1 MAKDLWRWGAVE
13 LAGAIRSRAI
23 SSREAVE
30 SALAR
35 IDAVNPRIN
44 AIVDLMAHEALAAA
58 DKADAAVKKGG
69 PLGAL
74 HGVPVTLK
82 INVDLAGRPTTNG
95 VAAFKD
101 KVPAE
106 ESPCVIQWRNAGAI
120 FVGRTNV
127 PAFSTR
133 YFTDNALHG
142 RTLNPWDPTRTPGG
156 SSGGAA
162 AAVATGMGALAHGND
177 RAGSVRYP
185 SYACGVYGLRPSL
198 GRIATFEP
206 GVPETLAITTQLAN
220 TQGPLAR
227 SVRDLRLG
235 TAAMMGRDARDPWWV
250 PVPLKDEVP
259 PKGRVALCAG
269 IPEANVDP
277 AVADAV
283 KQAGRWLADAGY
295 GVEEAAPPHL
305 HEAGSLFFTLVV
317 SENAVS
323 KDDRAGTTKAIE
335 ALGDEPCKRAR
346 RSTVAAIQAL
356 DYEGY
361 VSALAR
367 RAALL
372 RRWMVFFERYQLVLM
387 PVSWQRP
394 FPVDEDQKGD
404 AAVAA
409 LLRAQV
415 PILACSTL
423 GLPGLACPATLAD
436 GVPVGVQLVG
446 PRYGEEMLLAAA
458 EAIEARTPVKTPIE
472 PDGKINSNQGGAR

>member
-1 MAKDLWRWGAVE
+1 MAAKDLWRWGAVE
-13 LAGAIRSRAI
+13 LARAIRAREI

-30 SALAR
+30 SCLAR
-35 IDAVNPRIN
+35 VEAINPRIN
-44 AIVDLMAHEALAAA
+44 AIVDLMADEALKAA
-58 DKADAAVKKGG
+58 DKADTAKNRDG
-69 PLGAL
+69 LL

-82 INVDLAGRPTTNG
+82 INVDVAGRPTTNG
-95 VAAFKD
+95 VMAFKD
-101 KVPAE
+101 KIPTE

-142 RTLNPWDPTRTPGG
+142 RTLNPWDPKRTPGG

-162 AAVATGMGALAHGND
+162 AAVATGMGAIAHGND

-206 GVPETLAITTQLAN
+206 GVPETLAIATQLAN

-235 TAAMMGRDARDPWWV
+235 TVAMMGRDARDPWWV
-250 PVPLKDEVP
+250 PVPLRDERP
-259 PKGRVALCAG
+259 PKGRVAMCAG
-269 IPEANVDP
+269 IPEADVDP
-277 AVADAV
+277 AVAGAV
-283 KQAGRWLADAGY
+283 KQAGKWLADAGY
-295 GVEEAAPPHL
+295 EVEEVAPPHL
-305 HEAGSLFFTLVV
+305 HEAGSLFFTMVV

-323 KDDRAGTTKAIE
+323 TDDRAGTTKAIE
-335 ALGDEPCKRAR
+335 ALGDEACKRAR
-346 RSTVAAIQAL
+346 RSTVASVKPL

-361 VSALAR
+361 VAALAR
-367 RAALL
+367 RAAIL
-372 RRWMVFFERYQLVLM
+372 RRWMVFFERYQFVLM

-394 FPVDEDQKGD
+394 FAADEDQKGD
-404 AAVAA
+404 APVAA

-446 PRYGEEMLLAAA
+446 PRYGEELLFAAA

-472 PDGKINSNQGGAR
+472 PRL

>member
-13 LAGAIRSRAI
+13 LASAIRSREI

-30 SALAR
+30 SCLAR
-35 IDAVNPRIN
+35 IDAVNPRVN
-44 AIVDLMAHEALAAA
+44 AIVDLMADEALRAA
-58 DKADAAVKKGG
+58 DKADAAVKKDGV
-69 PLGAL
+69 L

-95 VAAFKD
+95 VVAFKD
-101 KVPAE
+101 KVPGE

-142 RTLNPWDPTRTPGG
+142 RTLNPWDPKRTPGG

-177 RAGSVRYP
+177 RAGSIRSP
-185 SYACGVYGLRPSL
+185 SYACGVYGLRPTL

-206 GVPETLAITTQLAN
+206 GVPETLAIATQLAN

-235 TAAMMGRDARDPWWV
+235 TVAMMGRDARDPWWV
-250 PVPLKDEVP
+250 PVPLENDVP
-259 PKGRVALCAG
+259 PKGRVAMCAG
-269 IPEANVDP
+269 IPEADVDP
-277 AVADAV
+277 AVAAAV
-283 KQAGRWLADAGY
+283 KQAGKWLADAGY
-295 GVEEAAPPHL
+295 EVEEVAPPQL

-323 KDDRAGTTKAIE
+323 TDDRAGTTKAIE
-335 ALGDEPCKRAR
+335 ALGDEACKQAR
-346 RSTVAAIQAL
+346 RSMVASIRPL

-372 RRWMVFFERYQLVLM
+372 RRWMVFFERYQLAVL

-404 AAVAA
+404 AAMAA

-415 PILACSTL
+415 PTLTCSVL

-446 PRYGEEMLLAAA
+446 PRYGEEMLFAAA
-458 EAIEARTPVKTPIE
+458 EAIEARTPVKAPIE
-472 PDGKINSNQGGAR
+472 PRQ

>member
-1 MAKDLWRWGAVE
+1 MKDLWRWGAVE
-13 LAGAIRSRAI
+13 LARAIRAREI

-30 SALAR
+30 SCLAR
-35 IDAVNPRIN
+35 VDTVNLRLN
-44 AIVDLMAHEALAAA
+44 AIVDLMADEALRAA
-58 DKADAAVKKGG
+58 DKADAAVKKAGA
-69 PLGAL
+69 LGAL

-82 INVDLAGRPTTNG
+82 INVDVAGRPTTNG
-95 VAAFKD
+95 VVAFKD
-101 KVPAE
+101 KVASE

-142 RTLNPWDPTRTPGG
+142 RTLNPWDPKRTPGG

-177 RAGSVRYP
+177 RAGSIRYP
-185 SYACGVYGLRPSL
+185 SYACGVYGLRPTL

-227 SVRDLRLG
+227 SIRDLRLG
-235 TAAMMGRDARDPWWV
+235 TAAMMERDPRDPWWV
-250 PVPLKDEVP
+250 PVPLRDEVP
-259 PKGRVALCAG
+259 RPGRVALCAG
-269 IPEANVDP
+269 VPGAEVDP
-277 AVADAV
+277 AVAAAV
-283 KQAGRWLADAGY
+283 KQAGRWLQDAGFE
-295 GVEEAAPPHL
+295 VEEVAPPNL
-305 HEAGSLFFTLVV
+305 LEAGSLFFTLVV

-323 KDDRAGTTKAIE
+323 KDERAGTTKAIE

-346 RSTVAAIQAL
+346 RSTVASIQAL
-356 DYEGY
+356 AYEGY
-361 VSALAR
+361 VMALAR

-372 RRWMVFFERYQLVLM
+372 RQWMLFFERYQFALL
-387 PVSWQRP
+387 PISWQRP

-415 PILACSTL
+415 PILAASAL
-423 GLPGLACPATLAD
+423 GLPGLAVPATVVE
-436 GVPVGVQLVG
+436 GVPVGVQLVSG
-446 PRYGEEMLLAAA
+446 RYREEVLFAAG
-458 EAIEARTPVKTPIE
+458 EAIGARSAVKTPID
-472 PDGKINSNQGGAR
+472 PRV

>member
-1 MAKDLWRWGAVE
+1 MKDLWRWGAVE
-13 LAGAIRSRAI
+13 LARAIRAREV

-30 SALAR
+30 SCLAR

-44 AIVDLMAHEALAAA
+44 AIVDLMAEEALQAA
-58 DKADAAVKKGG
+58 DKADAAAKKGAELG
-69 PLGAL
+69 PL

-95 VAAFKD
+95 VVAFKN
-101 KVPAE
+101 KLPE
-106 ESPCVIQWRNAGAI
+106 GESPPVILWRKAGAI

-133 YFTDNALHG
+133 YFTDCELHG
-142 RTLNPWDPTRTPGG
+142 RTLNPWDPQRTPGG

-177 RAGSVRYP
+177 RAGSIRYP

-198 GRIATFEP
+198 GRIPTFEP

-250 PVPLKDEVP
+250 PVALRDEAP
-259 PKGRVALCAG
+259 AKGRVALCAG
-269 IPEANVDP
+269 VPEAEVDP
-277 AVADAV
+277 AVAAAV
-283 KQAGRWLADAGY
+283 KQAGKWLAEAGY
-295 GVEEAAPPHL
+295 DVEEAAPPQL

-335 ALGDEPCKRAR
+335 ALADEPCKRAR
-346 RSTVAAIQAL
+346 RSMVASIRPL

-361 VSALAR
+361 VAALAR
-367 RAALL
+367 RAAML
-372 RRWMVFFERYQLVLM
+372 RRWMVFFERYQFAVL

-394 FPVDEDQKGD
+394 FPVDQDQKGD
-404 AAVAA
+404 AAMAA
-409 LLRAQV
+409 LVRAQV
-415 PILACSTL
+415 PTLACSTL

-446 PRYGEEMLLAAA
+446 PRYGEEMLFAAA
-458 EAIEARTPVKTPIE
+458 EAIEARTAVKTPID
-472 PDGKINSNQGGAR
+472 PRR

>member
-1 MAKDLWRWGAVE
+1 MAAKDLWRWGAVE
-13 LAGAIRSRAI
+13 LARAIRAREI

-30 SALAR
+30 SCLAR
-35 IDAVNPRIN
+35 IEAVNPRIN
-44 AIVDLMAHEALAAA
+44 AIVDLMADEALKAA
-58 DKADAAVKKGG
+58 DKADAAKNRDG
-69 PLGAL
+69 LL

-82 INVDLAGRPTTNG
+82 INVDVAGRPTTNG
-95 VAAFKD
+95 VVAFKD
-101 KVPAE
+101 KVPTE

-142 RTLNPWDPTRTPGG
+142 RTLNPWDSKRTPGG

-162 AAVATGMGALAHGND
+162 AAVATGMGAIAHGND

-206 GVPETLAITTQLAN
+206 GVPETLAIATQLAN

-235 TAAMMGRDARDPWWV
+235 TVAMMGRDARDPWWV
-250 PVPLKDEVP
+250 PVPLKDETP
-259 PKGRVALCAG
+259 PKGRVAMCSG
-269 IPEANVDP
+269 IPEAQVDP
-277 AVADAV
+277 AVAAAV
-283 KQAGRWLADAGY
+283 KQAGKWLADAGY
-295 GVEEAAPPHL
+295 EVEEVAPPHL
-305 HEAGSLFFTLVV
+305 HEAGSLFFTMVV

-323 KDDRAGTTKAIE
+323 TDDRAGTTKAIE
-335 ALGDEPCKRAR
+335 ALGDEACKRAR
-346 RSTVAAIQAL
+346 RSTVAAIKPL

-361 VSALAR
+361 VAALAR
-367 RAALL
+367 RAAIL
-372 RRWMVFFERYQLVLM
+372 RRWMVFFERYQFVLM

-394 FPVDEDQKGD
+394 FPADEDQKGD
-404 AAVAA
+404 APVAA
-409 LLRAQV
+409 MLRAQV

-423 GLPGLACPATLAD
+423 GLPGLACPATIAD

-446 PRYGEEMLLAAA
+446 PRYGEEMLFAAA

-472 PDGKINSNQGGAR
+472 PRL

>member
-1 MAKDLWRWGAVE
+1 VKDLWRWGAVD
-13 LAGAIRSRAI
+13 LARAIRAREL

-30 SALAR
+30 SCLAR
-35 IDAVNPRIN
+35 IDAVNPRVN
-44 AIVDLMAHEALAAA
+44 AIVDLMAEEALEAA

-69 PLGAL
+69 VLGPL

-82 INVDLAGRPTTNG
+82 INVDVAGRPTTNG
-95 VAAFKD
+95 VVAFKD
-101 KVPAE
+101 KIPDA
-106 ESPCVIQWRNAGAI
+106 ESPPVIQWRNAGAI

-133 YFTDNALHG
+133 YFTDNELHG
-142 RTLNPWDPTRTPGG
+142 RTLNPWDAKRTPGG

-162 AAVATGMGALAHGND
+162 AALATGMGALAHGND
-177 RAGSVRYP
+177 RAGSIRYP
-185 SYACGVYGLRPSL
+185 AYACGVYGLRPTL

-235 TAAMMGRDARDPWWV
+235 TVTMMGRDTRDPWWV
-250 PVPLKDEVP
+250 PVPLRDEAP
-259 PKGRVALCAG
+259 RPGRVAVCTG
-269 IPEANVDP
+269 IPEADVDP
-277 AVADAV
+277 AVAAAV
-283 KQAGRWLADAGY
+283 KQAAKWLADAGY
-295 GVEEAAPPHL
+295 EVEAAAPPHL
-305 HEAGSLFFTLVV
+305 YEAGSLFFTLVV
-317 SENAVS
+317 SENAAS
-323 KDDRAGTTKAIE
+323 TDDRAGTTKAIE
-335 ALGDEPCKRAR
+335 ALADEPCKRAR
-346 RSTVAAIQAL
+346 RSMVASIRAL

-372 RRWMVFFERYQLVLM
+372 RRWMVFFERYQFMLL

-404 AAVAA
+404 AAMAA

-415 PILACSTL
+415 PILAASTL

-446 PRYGEEMLLAAA
+446 PRYGEEMLFAAA
-458 EAIEARTPVKTPIE
+458 EAIEARSAVKTPID
-472 PDGKINSNQGGAR
+472 PRR

>member
-1 MAKDLWRWGAVE
+1 MKEFWRWGAAE
-13 LAGAIRSRAI
+13 LARAIRAREV

-30 SALAR
+30 SCLAR

-44 AIVDLMAHEALAAA
+44 AIVDLMADEALAAA
-58 DKADAAVKKGG
+58 DKADAALKQGG
-69 PLGAL
+69 ELGPL

-95 VAAFKD
+95 VVAFKNR
-101 KVPAE
+101 VPE
-106 ESPCVIQWRNAGAI
+106 SESPPVILWRKAGAI
-120 FVGRTNV
+120 FIGRTNV

-133 YFTDNALHG
+133 YFTDCELHG
-142 RTLNPWDPTRTPGG
+142 RTLNPWDPKRTPGG

-177 RAGSVRYP
+177 RAGSIRYP

-198 GRIATFEP
+198 GRVPTFEP
-206 GVPETLAITTQLAN
+206 GVPETLAMATQLAN

-235 TAAMMGRDARDPWWV
+235 TVSMMGRDARDPWWV
-250 PVPLKDEVP
+250 PVPLRDELP

-269 IPEANVDP
+269 IPEADVDP
-277 AVADAV
+277 AVAAAV
-283 KQAGRWLADAGY
+283 KQAGKWLAEAGY
-295 GVEEAAPPHL
+295 EVEEAAPPHL

-335 ALGDEPCKRAR
+335 ALADEPCKRAR
-346 RSTVAAIQAL
+346 RSMVASIRPL

-361 VSALAR
+361 VATLAR

-372 RRWMVFFERYQLVLM
+372 RRWMVFFERYQFALL
-387 PVSWQRP
+387 PISWQRP

-404 AAVAA
+404 AAMAA

-415 PILACSTL
+415 PTLACSTL

-446 PRYGEEMLLAAA
+446 PRYGEEMLFAAA
-458 EAIEARTPVKTPIE
+458 EAIEARTTVKTPID
-472 PDGKINSNQGGAR
+472 PRP

>member
-1 MAKDLWRWGAVE
+1 VKDLWRWGAVE
-13 LAGAIRSRAI
+13 LARAIRAREI

-35 IDAVNPRIN
+35 IDAVNPRVN
-44 AIVDLMAHEALAAA
+44 AIVDLMADEALQAAGRA
-58 DKADAAVKKGG
+58 DDAVKEGG
-69 PLGAL
+69 YLGPL

-95 VAAFKD
+95 VMAFKD
-101 KVPAE
+101 KLPAE
-106 ESPCVIQWRNAGAI
+106 ESPCVMQWRDAGAI

-142 RTLNPWDPTRTPGG
+142 RTLNPWDSSRTPGG

-206 GVPETLAITTQLAN
+206 GVPETLAIATQLAN

-235 TAAMMGRDARDPWWV
+235 AVAMMGRDARDPWWV
-250 PVPLKDEVP
+250 PVPLQDETP
-259 PKGRVALCAG
+259 PKGRVAMCAG
-269 IPEANVDP
+269 IPEAQVDP
-277 AVADAV
+277 AVAAAV
-283 KQAGRWLADAGY
+283 KQAGKWLADAGY
-295 GVEEAAPPHL
+295 EVEEAAPPHL
-305 HEAGSLFFTLVV
+305 HEAGSLFFTMVV

-346 RSTVAAIQAL
+346 RSTVAAIRAL

-387 PVSWQRP
+387 PISWQRP

-404 AAVAA
+404 APVAA

-423 GLPGLACPATLAD
+423 GLPGLACPATLVD

-446 PRYGEEMLLAAA
+446 PRYGEEMLFAAA

-472 PDGKINSNQGGAR
+472 PGR

>member
-1 MAKDLWRWGAVE
+1 MAVKDLWRWGAVE
-13 LAGAIRSRAI
+13 LTSAIRAREV

-30 SALAR
+30 SCLAR
-35 IDAVNPRIN
+35 IEAVNPRIN
-44 AIVDLMAHEALAAA
+44 AIVDLMADEALKAA
-58 DKADAAVKKGG
+58 DKADAAKNRGG
-69 PLGAL
+69 LL

-82 INVDLAGRPTTNG
+82 INVDVAGRPTTNG
-95 VAAFKD
+95 VVAFKD
-101 KVPAE
+101 KVPTE

-142 RTLNPWDPTRTPGG
+142 RTLNPWDPKRTPGG

-162 AAVATGMGALAHGND
+162 AAVATGMGAIGHGND
-177 RAGSVRYP
+177 RAGSIRYP

-206 GVPETLAITTQLAN
+206 GVPETLAIATQLAN

-227 SVRDLRLG
+227 SVRDLQLG
-235 TAAMMGRDARDPWWV
+235 TIAMMGRDARDPWWV
-250 PVPLKDEVP
+250 PVPWRDETP

-269 IPEANVDP
+269 IPEAQVDP
-277 AVADAV
+277 AVAAAV
-283 KQAGRWLADAGY
+283 KQAGKWLADAGY
-295 GVEEAAPPHL
+295 EVEEVAPPHL

-323 KDDRAGTTKAIE
+323 TDDRAGTTKAIE
-335 ALGDEPCKRAR
+335 ALGDEACKRSR
-346 RSTVAAIQAL
+346 RAMVASIKPL
-356 DYEGY
+356 GYEGY

-367 RAALL
+367 RAAIL
-372 RRWMVFFERYQLVLM
+372 RRWMVFFERYQFVVM

-394 FPVDEDQKGD
+394 FPIDEDQKGD
-404 AAVAA
+404 AAMAA
-409 LLRAQV
+409 LLQAQV
-415 PILACSTL
+415 PTLACSAL
-423 GLPGLACPATLAD
+423 GLPGLACPVTLAD
-436 GVPVGVQLVG
+436 GVPVGVQLDG
-446 PRYGEEMLLAAA
+446 PRYGEELLFAAA

-472 PDGKINSNQGGAR
+472 PRL

>member
-13 LAGAIRSRAI
+13 LASAIRSREI

-30 SALAR
+30 SCLAR
-35 IDAVNPRIN
+35 IDAVNPRVN
-44 AIVDLMAHEALAAA
+44 AIVDLMADEALRAA
-58 DKADAAVKKGG
+58 DKADAAVKKDGV
-69 PLGAL
+69 L

-95 VAAFKD
+95 VVAFKD
-101 KVPAE
+101 KVPGE

-142 RTLNPWDPTRTPGG
+142 RTLNPWDPKRTPGG

-177 RAGSVRYP
+177 RAGSIRYP
-185 SYACGVYGLRPSL
+185 SYACGVYGLRPTL

-206 GVPETLAITTQLAN
+206 GVPETLAIATQLAN

-227 SVRDLRLG
+227 SVRDLHLG
-235 TAAMMGRDARDPWWV
+235 TVAMMGRDARDPWWV
-250 PVPLKDEVP
+250 PVPLENDVP
-259 PKGRVALCAG
+259 PKGRVAMCAG
-269 IPEANVDP
+269 IPEADVDP
-277 AVADAV
+277 AVAAAV
-283 KQAGRWLADAGY
+283 KQAGKWLADAGY
-295 GVEEAAPPHL
+295 EVEEVAPPQL

-323 KDDRAGTTKAIE
+323 TDDRAGTTKAIE
-335 ALGDEPCKRAR
+335 ALGDEACKQAR
-346 RSTVAAIQAL
+346 RSMVASIRPL

-372 RRWMVFFERYQLVLM
+372 RRWMVFFERYQLAVL

-404 AAVAA
+404 AAMAA

-415 PILACSTL
+415 PTLTCSVL

-446 PRYGEEMLLAAA
+446 PRYGEEMLFAAA
-458 EAIEARTPVKTPIE
+458 EAIEARTPVKAPIE
-472 PDGKINSNQGGAR
+472 PRQ

>member
-1 MAKDLWRWGAVE
+1 MAVQDLWRWGAVE
-13 LAGAIRSRAI
+13 LARAIRAREI

-30 SALAR
+30 SCLAR
-35 IDAVNPRIN
+35 IEAVNPRIN
-44 AIVDLMAHEALAAA
+44 AIVDLMADEALGAA
-58 DKADAAVKKGG
+58 DKADRAANKDGV
-69 PLGAL
+69 L

-101 KVPAE
+101 KVPSE

-142 RTLNPWDPTRTPGG
+142 RTLNPWDPKRTPGG

-162 AAVATGMGALAHGND
+162 AAVATGMGAIAHGND

-185 SYACGVYGLRPSL
+185 SYACGVYGLRPTL

-206 GVPETLAITTQLAN
+206 GVPETLAIATQLAN

-235 TAAMMGRDARDPWWV
+235 TVAMMGRDARDPWWV
-250 PVPLKDEVP
+250 PVPLKDETP
-259 PKGRVALCAG
+259 PKGRVAMCAG
-269 IPEANVDP
+269 IPEAQVDP
-277 AVADAV
+277 AVAAAV
-283 KQAGRWLADAGY
+283 KQAGKWLADAGY
-295 GVEEAAPPHL
+295 EVEEVAPPHL
-305 HEAGSLFFTLVV
+305 HEAGSLFFTMVV

-323 KDDRAGTTKAIE
+323 TDDRAGTTKAIE
-335 ALGDEPCKRAR
+335 ALGDEACKRAR
-346 RSTVAAIQAL
+346 RSTVASVQPL

-361 VSALAR
+361 VAALAR
-367 RAALL
+367 RAAIL
-372 RRWMVFFERYQLVLM
+372 RRWMVFFERYQFVLM
-387 PVSWQRP
+387 PISWQRP
-394 FPVDEDQKGD
+394 FPADEDQKGD
-404 AAVAA
+404 APVAA
-409 LLRAQV
+409 MLRAQV

-446 PRYGEEMLLAAA
+446 PRYGEEMLFAAA

-472 PDGKINSNQGGAR
+472 PRL

>member
-1 MAKDLWRWGAVE
+1 MATSDLWRRGAAD
-13 LAGAIRSRAI
+13 LAAAIRSKEI
-23 SSREAVE
+23 SSREAVQ
-30 SALAR
+30 SCLAR
-35 IDAVNPRIN
+35 IEEVNPRIN
-44 AIVDLMAHEALAAA
+44 AIVDLMADEALQAA
-58 DKADAAVKKGG
+58 DRADAAVKKGDK
-69 PLGAL
+69 LGAL

-95 VAAFKD
+95 VVAFKD
-101 KVPAE
+101 KVPPE

-142 RTLNPWDPTRTPGG
+142 RTLNPWDPRRTPGG

-227 SVRDLRLG
+227 SMRDLRLG
-235 TAAMMGRDARDPWWV
+235 TEAMMGPDARDPWWV
-250 PVPLKDEVP
+250 PVPLKTEI
-259 PKGRVALCAG
+259 PKPGRVALCTG
-269 IPEANVDP
+269 VPEAKVDP
-277 AVADAV
+277 AVAAAV
-283 KQAGRWLADAGY
+283 RQAGKWLQDAGY
-295 GVEEAAPPHL
+295 EVEETAPPHL

-335 ALGDEPCKRAR
+335 ALGDEACKRAR
-346 RSTVAAIQAL
+346 RSAVASITAL

-367 RAALL
+367 RAAIL
-372 RRWMVFFERYQLVLM
+372 RRWMVFFERYQFVLL
-387 PVSWQRP
+387 PISWQRP
-394 FPVDEDQKGD
+394 WPIDEDQKGD
-404 AAVAA
+404 AAMAA
-409 LLRAQV
+409 LLQSMV
-415 PILACSTL
+415 PILAASTL
-423 GLPGLACPATLAD
+423 GLPGLAVPVSLAE
-436 GVPVGVQLVG
+436 GVPVGVQLISR
-446 PRYGEEMLLAAA
+446 RYGEEMLFAAG
-458 EAIEARTPVKTPIE
+458 EAIEARTPVKTPID
-472 PDGKINSNQGGAR
+472 PRL

>member
-1 MAKDLWRWGAVE
+1 VKDLWRWEAVE
-13 LAGAIRSRAI
+13 LARAIRAREV

-30 SALAR
+30 SCLAR
-35 IDAVNPRIN
+35 IEAVNPRIN
-44 AIVDLMAHEALAAA
+44 AIVDLMAPEALAAA
-58 DKADAAVKKGG
+58 DKADAAVKQGG
-69 PLGAL
+69 ELGLL

-95 VAAFKD
+95 VVAFKD
-101 KVPAE
+101 KVPTE

-120 FVGRTNV
+120 FIGRTNV

-142 RTLNPWDPTRTPGG
+142 RTLNPWDPKRTPGG

-177 RAGSVRYP
+177 RAGSIRYP
-185 SYACGVYGLRPSL
+185 SYACGVYGLRPTL

-206 GVPETLAITTQLAN
+206 GVPETLAIATQLAN

-250 PVPLKDEVP
+250 PVPLRDATP
-259 PKGRVALCAG
+259 PPGRVALCAG
-269 IPEANVDP
+269 VPEAKVDP
-277 AVADAV
+277 AVAAAV
-283 KQAGRWLADAGY
+283 RQAGKWLAEAGY
-295 GVEEAAPPHL
+295 EVEEVAPPHL
-305 HEAGSLFFTLVV
+305 DEVGSLFFTLVV

-323 KDDRAGTTKAIE
+323 TDDRAGTTKAIE
-335 ALGDEPCKRAR
+335 ALGDEACKQAR
-346 RSTVAAIQAL
+346 RSMVASIRTL

-361 VSALAR
+361 VAALAR

-372 RRWMVFFERYQLVLM
+372 RRWMVFFERYQLVVM

-394 FPVDEDQKGD
+394 WPVDEDQKGD
-404 AAVAA
+404 AAMAA
-409 LLRAQV
+409 ILRAHV
-415 PILACSTL
+415 PLLACSAL
-423 GLPGLACPATLAD
+423 GLPGLAVPATVAD

-446 PRYGEEMLLAAA
+446 PRYGEEILFAAA
-458 EAIEARTPVKTPIE
+458 AAIEARTPVKTPIE
-472 PDGKINSNQGGAR
+472 PRL

>member
-1 MAKDLWRWGAVE
+1 
-13 LAGAIRSRAI
+13 LARAIRAREV

-30 SALAR
+30 SCLAR
-35 IDAVNPRIN
+35 IAAVNPRVN
-44 AIVDLMAHEALAAA
+44 AIVDLMADEALAAA
-58 DKADAAVKKGG
+58 DKADAAVKTGAD
-69 PLGAL
+69 LGAL

-82 INVDLAGRPTTNG
+82 INVDMAGRPTTNG
-95 VAAFKD
+95 VVAFKN
-101 KVPAE
+101 KIPEA
-106 ESPCVIQWRNAGAI
+106 ESPPVILWRKAGAI
-120 FVGRTNV
+120 FIGRTNV

-133 YFTDNALHG
+133 YFTDCELHG
-142 RTLNPWDPTRTPGG
+142 RTLNPWDPRRTPGG

-177 RAGSVRYP
+177 RAGSIRYP

-198 GRIATFEP
+198 GRVPTFEP
-206 GVPETLAITTQLAN
+206 GVPETLAVATQLAN

-235 TAAMMGRDARDPWWV
+235 TLAMMGRDARDPWWV
-250 PVPLKDEVP
+250 PVPLRDEAP
-259 PKGRVALCAG
+259 AKGRVALCAG
-269 IPEANVDP
+269 IPEAEVDP
-277 AVADAV
+277 AVAAAV
-283 KQAGRWLADAGY
+283 RQAGKWLAEAGY
-295 GVEEAAPPHL
+295 AVEEAPPPHL

-335 ALGDEPCKRAR
+335 ALGDEACKRAR
-346 RSTVAAIQAL
+346 RSMVAAIPPL

-372 RRWMVFFERYQLVLM
+372 RRWMVFFERYQFAVL

-394 FPVDEDQKGD
+394 FAVDEDQKGD
-404 AAVAA
+404 AAMAA

-415 PILACSTL
+415 PTLACSTL
-423 GLPGLACPATLAD
+423 DLPGLACPATLAD

-446 PRYGEEMLLAAA
+446 PRYGEELLFAGAQ
-458 EAIEARTPVKTPIE
+458 AIEARTAVKTPID
-472 PDGKINSNQGGAR
+472 PRD

>member
-1 MAKDLWRWGAVE
+1 MKDLWRWGAAE
-13 LAGAIRSRAI
+13 LARAIRAREV

-30 SALAR
+30 SCLAR
-35 IDAVNPRIN
+35 IAAVNPRVN
-44 AIVDLMAHEALAAA
+44 AIVDLMANEALAAA
-58 DKADAAVKKGG
+58 DKADAAVKTGAD
-69 PLGAL
+69 LGAL

-82 INVDLAGRPTTNG
+82 INVDMAGRPTTNG
-95 VAAFKD
+95 VVAFKN
-101 KVPAE
+101 KIPEA
-106 ESPCVIQWRNAGAI
+106 ESPPVILWRKAGAI
-120 FVGRTNV
+120 FIGRTNV

-133 YFTDNALHG
+133 YFTDCELHG
-142 RTLNPWDPTRTPGG
+142 RTLNPWDPRRTPGG

-177 RAGSVRYP
+177 RAGSIRYP

-206 GVPETLAITTQLAN
+206 GVPETLAVATQLAN

-227 SVRDLRLG
+227 SVLDLRLG
-235 TAAMMGRDARDPWWV
+235 TLAMMGRDARDPWWV
-250 PVPLKDEVP
+250 PVPLRDEAP
-259 PKGRVALCAG
+259 AKGRVALCAG
-269 IPEANVDP
+269 IPEAEVDP
-277 AVADAV
+277 AVAAAV
-283 KQAGRWLADAGY
+283 RQAGKWLAEAGY
-295 GVEEAAPPHL
+295 AVEEAPPPHL

-335 ALGDEPCKRAR
+335 ALGDEACKRAR
-346 RSTVAAIQAL
+346 RSMVAAIQPL

-372 RRWMVFFERYQLVLM
+372 RRWMVFFERYQFAVL
-387 PVSWQRP
+387 PVSSQRP
-394 FPVDEDQKGD
+394 FAVDEDQKGD
-404 AAVAA
+404 AAMAG

-415 PILACSTL
+415 PTLACSTL

-446 PRYGEEMLLAAA
+446 PRYGEELLFAGAQP
-458 EAIEARTPVKTPIE
+458 IEARTAVKTPID
-472 PDGKINSNQGGAR
+472 PRD

>member
-1 MAKDLWRWGAVE
+1 MSDLWRWGAVE
-13 LAGAIRSRAI
+13 LARAIRAREI

-30 SALAR
+30 SCLAR
-35 IDAVNPRIN
+35 IEAINPRIN
-44 AIVDLMAHEALAAA
+44 AIVDLMAEEALKAA
-58 DKADAAVKKGG
+58 DKADAAVKRDG
-69 PLGAL
+69 LL

-95 VAAFKD
+95 VMAFKD
-101 KVPAE
+101 KVPAA
-106 ESPCVIQWRNAGAI
+106 ESPCVIQWRNAGAV

-133 YFTDNALHG
+133 YFTDNTLHG
-142 RTLNPWDPTRTPGG
+142 RTLNPWDPKRTPGG

-162 AAVATGMGALAHGND
+162 AAVAAGMGALAHGND
-177 RAGSVRYP
+177 RAGSIRYP
-185 SYACGVYGLRPSL
+185 AYACGVYGLRPSL

-250 PVPLKDEVP
+250 PVPLSDTVP
-259 PKGRVALCAG
+259 PPGRVALCTR
-269 IPEANVDP
+269 IPEADVDP
-277 AVADAV
+277 AVAAAV
-283 KQAGRWLADAGY
+283 KQAGKWLADAGY
-295 GVEEAAPPHL
+295 EVEEAAPPHL

-335 ALGDEPCKRAR
+335 ALGDEACRRAR

-415 PILACSTL
+415 PILASSTL

-446 PRYGEEMLLAAA
+446 ARYGEEMLFAAA
-458 EAIEARTPVKTPIE
+458 EAVEARTPVKTPIE
-472 PDGKINSNQGGAR
+472 PGL

>member
-1 MAKDLWRWGAVE
+1 MNELWRWEATE
-13 LAGAIRSRAI
+13 LARAIRAREIA
-23 SSREAVE
+23 SREAVQ
-30 SALAR
+30 SCLAR

-44 AIVDLMAHEALAAA
+44 AIVDLMADEALEAA
-58 DKADAAVKKGG
+58 DRADAAVKKGG
-69 PLGAL
+69 DLGPL

-82 INVDLAGRPTTNG
+82 INVDVAGRPTTNG
-95 VAAFKD
+95 VVAFKD
-101 KVPAE
+101 RIPTE
-106 ESPCVIQWRNAGAI
+106 ESPPVIKWRNAGAI

-133 YFTDNALHG
+133 YFTDCALHG
-142 RTLNPWDPTRTPGG
+142 RTVNPWDPKRTPGG

-177 RAGSVRYP
+177 RAGSIRYP

-235 TAAMMGRDARDPWWV
+235 TVAMMGRDARDPWWV
-250 PVPLKDEVP
+250 PLPLGDASP
-259 PKGRVALCAG
+259 RKGRVALCAG
-269 IPEANVDP
+269 IPEADVDP
-277 AVADAV
+277 AVAAAV
-283 KQAGRWLADAGY
+283 KQAGKWLADAGY
-295 GVEEAAPPHL
+295 EVEEAAPPHL
-305 HEAGSLFFTLVV
+305 HEAGSLFFTMVV

-323 KDDRAGTTKAIE
+323 TDDRAGTTKAIE

-346 RSTVAAIQAL
+346 RSTVASIKAL
-356 DYEGY
+356 DYDGY

-372 RRWMVFFERYQLVLM
+372 RRWMVFFERYQFVVL

-404 AAVAA
+404 AAMAA

-415 PILACSTL
+415 PLLACSSL
-423 GLPGLACPATLAD
+423 GLPGLACPAALVD

-446 PRYGEEMLLAAA
+446 PRYGEEILFAAA
-458 EAIEARTPVKTPIE
+458 EAIEAGTTVKTPIE
-472 PDGKINSNQGGAR
+472 PRL

>member
-1 MAKDLWRWGAVE
+1 MSELWRWDAAE
-13 LAGAIRSRAI
+13 LARAIRAREI

-30 SALAR
+30 SCLAR
-35 IDAVNPRIN
+35 IDAVNPRVN
-44 AIVDLMAHEALAAA
+44 AIVDLMADEALDAA
-58 DKADAAVKKGG
+58 DHADAALRRGERG
-69 PLGAL
+69 EALGAL

-82 INVDLAGRPTTNG
+82 INVDLAGRATTNG

-101 KVPAE
+101 KVPGD

-142 RTLNPWDPTRTPGG
+142 RTLNPWDPKRTPGG

-177 RAGSVRYP
+177 RAGSIRYP
-185 SYACGVYGLRPSL
+185 SYACGVYGLRPTL

-206 GVPETLAITTQLAN
+206 GVPETLAMATQLAN

-235 TAAMMGRDARDPWWV
+235 TVTMMGRDARDPWWV
-250 PVPLKDEVP
+250 PVPLRDEAP
-259 PKGRVALCAG
+259 RPGRVALCAG
-269 IPEANVDP
+269 IPEAKVDP
-277 AVADAV
+277 AVAAAV
-283 KQAGRWLADAGY
+283 KQAGKWLEDAGY
-295 GVEEAAPPHL
+295 EVDEVAPPHL
-305 HEAGSLFFTLVV
+305 HEAGRLFFTLVV

-323 KDDRAGTTKAIE
+323 SDDRAGTTKAIE
-335 ALGDEPCKRAR
+335 ALGDEACKRAR
-346 RSTVAAIQAL
+346 RSTVASIQAL

-361 VSALAR
+361 VAALAR

-372 RRWMVFFERYQLVLM
+372 RRWMLFFQRYQFVVL
-387 PVSWQRP
+387 PISWQRP

-404 AAVAA
+404 AAMAA
-409 LLRAQV
+409 LLEAQV
-415 PILACSTL
+415 PILAASAL
-423 GLPGLACPATLAD
+423 GLPGLAVPATLAE
-436 GVPVGVQLVG
+436 GVPVGVQLISG
-446 PRYGEEMLLAAA
+446 RFQEETLLAAG
-458 EAIEARTPVKTPIE
+458 EALEARSAVKTPID
-472 PDGKINSNQGGAR
+472 PRP

>member
-1 MAKDLWRWGAVE
+1 MKELWRWGAAE
-13 LAGAIRSRAI
+13 LASAIRSREI
-23 SSREAVE
+23 SSREAVQ

-35 IDAVNPRIN
+35 IAAVNPRVN
-44 AIVDLMAHEALAAA
+44 AIVDLMADEALRAAGRA
-58 DKADAAVKKGG
+58 DDAVKKGEYLG
-69 PLGAL
+69 PL
-74 HGVPVTLK
+74 HGLPVTLK

-95 VAAFKD
+95 VVAFKD
-101 KVPAE
+101 KLPAE

-142 RTLNPWDPTRTPGG
+142 RTLNPWDAKRTPGG

-185 SYACGVYGLRPSL
+185 AYACGVYGLRPSL

-250 PVPLKDEVP
+250 PVPLADTVP
-259 PKGRVALCAG
+259 PPGRVAMCTG
-269 IPEANVDP
+269 IPEADVDP
-277 AVADAV
+277 AVALAV
-283 KQAGRWLADAGY
+283 KQAGKWLADAGY
-295 GVEEAAPPHL
+295 EVEEAAPPHL
-305 HEAGSLFFTLVV
+305 HEAGSLFFTMVV

-404 AAVAA
+404 AVVAA

-446 PRYGEEMLLAAA
+446 PRYGEEMLFAAA
-458 EAIEARTPVKTPIE
+458 EAMEARTPVKTPIE
-472 PDGKINSNQGGAR
+472 PGR

>member
-1 MAKDLWRWGAVE
+1 VKDLWRWGAAD
-13 LAGAIRSRAI
+13 LARAIRAREV

-30 SALAR
+30 SCLAR
-35 IDAVNPRIN
+35 IAAVNPRVN
-44 AIVDLMAHEALAAA
+44 AIVDLMADEALAAA
-58 DKADAAVKKGG
+58 DKADAAVKTGAD
-69 PLGAL
+69 LGAL

-82 INVDLAGRPTTNG
+82 INVDMAGRPTTNG
-95 VAAFKD
+95 VVAFKN
-101 KVPAE
+101 KIPEA
-106 ESPCVIQWRNAGAI
+106 ESPPVILWRKAGAI
-120 FVGRTNV
+120 FIGRTNV

-133 YFTDNALHG
+133 YFTDCELHG
-142 RTLNPWDPTRTPGG
+142 RTLNPWDPRRTPGG

-177 RAGSVRYP
+177 RAGSIRYP

-198 GRIATFEP
+198 GRVPTFEP
-206 GVPETLAITTQLAN
+206 GVPETLAVATQLAN

-235 TAAMMGRDARDPWWV
+235 TLAMMGRDARDPWWV
-250 PVPLKDEVP
+250 PVPLRDEAP
-259 PKGRVALCAG
+259 AKGRVALCAG
-269 IPEANVDP
+269 IPEAEVDP
-277 AVADAV
+277 AVAAAV
-283 KQAGRWLADAGY
+283 RQAGKWLAEAGY
-295 GVEEAAPPHL
+295 AVEEAPPPHL

-335 ALGDEPCKRAR
+335 ALGDEACKRAR
-346 RSTVAAIQAL
+346 RSMVAAIQPL

-372 RRWMVFFERYQLVLM
+372 RRWMVFFERYQFAVL

-394 FPVDEDQKGD
+394 FAVDEDQKGD
-404 AAVAA
+404 AAMAA

-415 PILACSTL
+415 PTLACSTL

-446 PRYGEEMLLAAA
+446 PRYGEELLFAGAQP
-458 EAIEARTPVKTPIE
+458 IEARTAVKTPID
-472 PDGKINSNQGGAR
+472 PRD